1 MKINGDRMLSD
12 MKALRKSQIPG
23 AGVTRFSYSQ
33 KDQEA
38 RAYITRTA
46 ESAGFTVRTD
56 AIGNM
61 FIRFAET
68 ARQTGEGT
76 SATVKNVYD
85 GTKRIVVGSH
95 IDTVRNGGWLDG
107 VYGVVAGL
115 ETMRTLS
122 EDGTAA
128 LPLELVIFAEEE
140 GSNFGSTMT
149 GSKFITGIYGEEELD
164 KLQNDQGVSLREML
178 QRCGF
183 PEYKREE
190 MVWDF
195 EQVRAMLELHI
206 EQGPVLERKGL
217 SIGIVDV
224 VYGMSVL
231 EVTLKG
237 VGNHAGATPMID
249 RRDAL
254 TAAAVCIGEAERIAK
269 EDPER
274 ITVAT
279 VGKISVLPNCSNV
292 IPEEVVF
299 TVEVRDKNEEK
310 IHRTMDE
317 IRDAIV
323 SMQNSGVSVAKPGD
337 WPTLFR

>member
-12 MKALRKSQIPG
+12 MKALREITDTPG

-107 VYGVVAGL
+107 DYGVVAGL

-122 EDGTAA
+122 VDCTAA
-128 LPLELVIFAEEE
+128 
-140 GSNFGSTMT
+140 
-149 GSKFITGIYGEEELD
+149 
-164 KLQNDQGVSLREML
+164 
-178 QRCGF
+178 
-183 PEYKREE
+183 
-190 MVWDF
+190 
-195 EQVRAMLELHI
+195 
-206 EQGPVLERKGL
+206 
-217 SIGIVDV
+217 
-224 VYGMSVL
+224 
-231 EVTLKG
+231 
-237 VGNHAGATPMID
+237 
-249 RRDAL
+249 
-254 TAAAVCIGEAERIAK
+254 
-269 EDPER
+269 
-274 ITVAT
+274 
-279 VGKISVLPNCSNV
+279 
-292 IPEEVVF
+292 IP
-299 TVEVRDKNEEK
+299 
-310 IHRTMDE
+310 
-317 IRDAIV
+317 
-323 SMQNSGVSVAKPGD
+323 
-337 WPTLFR
+337 